1 MFPYEHCF
9 GCILQSLIAQ
19 SLFSYKIQ
27 SRNREDSGG
36 ILRQSNYL
44 GELANRC
51 FGTWD
56 IFFRVCTLMKRQI
69 ESSFVKVPCLSFEIS
84 TTKPVSRVIKKTSE
98 GGGGGCLCFLLWRW
112 IIEGFLFYPPMLE
125 YSLILDIYFP
135 FDFGKVFFFFLDCS
149 DPKLELLV
157 T

>member
-1 MFPYEHCF
+1 MFPCEHCF
-9 GCILQSLIAQ
+9 GCILQSLIPQ

-27 SRNREDSGG
+27 SRNRGDSGG

-56 IFFRVCTLMKRQI
+56 IFFRVCALMKRQI
-69 ESSFVKVPCLSFEIS
+69 ESSFIKTEWKCHACPLRYQPQNQFLELSKKHLRRGGRWVPLLSALEVDNRRFS
-84 TTKPVSRVIKKTSE
+84 
-98 GGGGGCLCFLLWRW
+98 
-112 IIEGFLFYPPMLE
+112 FYPPMLE

-135 FDFGKVFFFFLDCS
+135 FDFGKVFFFLIVQI
-149 DPKLELLV
+149 LN
-157 T
+157 